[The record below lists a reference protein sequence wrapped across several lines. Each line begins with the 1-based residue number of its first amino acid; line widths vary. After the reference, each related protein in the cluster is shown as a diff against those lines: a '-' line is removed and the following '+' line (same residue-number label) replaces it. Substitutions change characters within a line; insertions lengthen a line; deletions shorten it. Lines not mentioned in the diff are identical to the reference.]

1 MTKVKKKVSRLKA
14 LVISIQIKV
23 FRIITVILSNK
34 FKVTL
39 VEVEFVLK
47 LKEIKYYR
55 TLKSKVMIAR
65 NGLVNSRFR

>member
-1 MTKVKKKVSRLKA
+1 MKVKKKVSRLKA

-39 VEVEFVLK
+39 VEVEFVFK

-55 TLKSKVMIAR
+55 TLKSKVMIAI

>member
-1 MTKVKKKVSRLKA
+1 MTIVKKKVSRLKA